1 MPSAHAIARH
11 RTLTEQVE
19 RDPGS
24 TAYGALAQWHR
35 ERGELSTARAVCEQ
49 GFGANPSWPAGALIY
64 LEVLQQLGHVEE
76 ASEVFG
82 RAIVHHPL
90 SAELRLAWAAVLSHA
105 GRPREAQRLAYEA
118 RDLGPVEGHYQQLAT
133 RLLALVPEDF
143 PLSGLRPPEDLETAT
158 APSTPTPEPA
168 TKRSKT
174 AEIPTRLRNTEDH
187 SPVLFPQPARPLWPW
202 FVLTALVV
210 AGLTAFVVSRLGGQ
224 QPSAPGPVESTA
236 VVAPRPP
243 APKPA
248 VVVPKPAVVAP
259 ALEKPKAVV
268 VAKPKVVVAT
278 EPKVAVVAKP
288 TEPTEPSAKRFPR
301 GDPRRQLADARA
313 LTEAGKHRAAVEL
326 GHRALRRLQRRAFLR
341 ENELVAL
348 IALGRAL
355 SRGNAGAL
363 ARSKDFL
370 HEAARRP
377 NAPVSAFLELGR
389 TYRQLGD
396 LSRAVWCFRRAAKD
410 RLHAEAQLELGRTL
424 WRRRA
429 WRTQGR
435 QALRRFLK
443 LAPTHQ
449 AAEQVRQQLRR

>member
-49 GFGANPSWPAGALIY
+49 GFGANPSWSAGALIY

-90 SAELRLAWAAVLSHA
+90 SAELRLAWAAVLSA
-105 GRPREAQRLAYEA
+105 TGRFREAQRLAYEA
-118 RDLGPVEGHYQQLAT
+118 RDLGPVVGLYQELST

-143 PLSGLRPPEDLETAT
+143 PLSGLRPPQDLEA
-158 APSTPTPEPA
+158 ATPTTPTTEA
-168 TKRSKT
+168 KTKRSKT
-174 AEIPTRLRNTEDH
+174 AEIPTRLRSTEDH
-187 SPVLFPQPARPLWPW
+187 SPVLLPQPARPLWPW

-210 AGLTAFVVSRLGGQ
+210 AGLTAFVVSRLSG
-224 QPSAPGPVESTA
+224 QPSAPA
-236 VVAPRPP
+236 VAV
-243 APKPA
+243 PKPAVPKAA
-248 VVVPKPAVVAP
+248 VVVPKPAVP
-259 ALEKPKAVV
+259 KPEVV
-268 VAKPKVVVAT
+268 VPKRPSKT
-278 EPKVAVVAKP
+278 EVAVVAQP
-288 TEPTEPSAKRFPR
+288 SEPSKARHFPP

-326 GHRALRRLQRRAFLR
+326 GHRALRRLQRKTTLR
-341 ENELVAL
+341 EDELVAL

-355 SRGNAGAL
+355 RGGNAGAL

-377 NAPVSAFLELGR
+377 NAPISAFLELGR
-389 TYRQLGD
+389 TYRRLGD

-410 RLHAEAQLELGRTL
+410 RHDAEAQLELGRTL

-435 QALRRFLK
+435 HALRRFLK